1 MKKLLLILTLIF
13 LVNIANAQLAIGDQL
28 PDITLKNQL
37 QVDVSLTDF
46 KGKVLLVDIWASWC
60 APCRVANK
68 KLVKLYQ
75 QADKRNFH
83 IVGIALDKDKSKW
96 LSAIKKDHLQYTQ
109 LIDSKGFDAKTA
121 LLFGVEQLPTTF
133 LFDVSGKLIAI
144 NPSEEQIIIAIK
156 NLSK

>member
-1 MKKLLLILTLIF
+1 MKKMLLILTLIF

-83 IVGIALDKDKSKW
+83 IVGIALDKDKTKW
-96 LSAIKKDHLQYTQ
+96 MSAIKKDQLQYTQ
-109 LIDSKGFDAKTA
+109 LIDSNGFDAKTA

-144 NPSEEQIIIAIK
+144 NPSEKQIIIAIK
-156 NLSK
+156 NL